1 VTDSVHDNLGRETA
15 EDWLDSSGNVTHSF
29 SYAYDAD
36 GELLSAAD
44 NDPTNGSTDTF
55 AYDAVGQVT
64 TETQAVDGLTPVVI
78 LARQYDADGNQTQ
91 LSASIGSSAD
101 FVNSYSYDNLGQM
114 TRVTQSGVS
123 GGDAVA
129 EKRVDFTYDADGQ
142 FSTIAR
148 YNALSGGSG
157 NEVATST
164 YGYDNAG
171 RLTSLTHAHGTATL
185 AGYQFQ
191 YDAADN
197 LTEMKSSA
205 DATTGNAWGV
215 VDYTYDN
222 TNQLKTATYTTF
234 ANAPANE
241 DYSYDANGNQDT
253 GGNTVQSTGDNRLA
267 TDAAGYNYL
276 YDADGNEIAKYQGSA
291 PVDNQI
297 PSDATDI
304 TTYTWDYRNRLSE
317 VDSFAN
323 DADYLSGTK
332 TQAVTYAYDAFNRL
346 VKETVTAGSTVTQE
360 AFAYD
365 GTNAVL
371 EFQKTGSGSLAASDL
386 SGTENGTGPI

>member
-1 VTDSVHDNLGRETA
+1 MTD
-15 EDWLDSSGNVTHSF
+15 
-29 SYAYDAD
+29 YQ
-36 GELLSAAD
+36 
-44 NDPTNGSTDTF
+44 
-55 AYDAVGQVT
+55 YDAVG
-64 TETQAVDGLTPVVI
+64 
-78 LARQYDADGNQTQ
+78 
-91 LSASIGSSAD
+91 
-101 FVNSYSYDNLGQM
+101 
-114 TRVTQSGVS
+114 RVTSIQQHGVT

-129 EKRVDFTYDADGQ
+129 EKRIDFTYDADGQ
-142 FSTIAR
+142 YATVTR
-148 YNALSGGSG
+148 YADLAGT
-157 NEVATST
+157 ELVATAT
-164 YGYDNAG
+164 YTFDAAYELVG
-171 RLTSLTHAHGTATL
+171 LTYTSGTTTL
-185 AGYQFQ
+185 ASYTYA
-191 YDAADN
+191 YDAAGN
-197 LTEMKSSA
+197 VTQMKSSA

-241 DYSYDANGNQDT
+241 NYGYDANGNQDA

-332 TQAVTYAYDAFNRL
+332 TQAVTYAYDAFNR
-346 VKETVTAGSTVTQE
+346 
-360 AFAYD
+360 
-365 GTNAVL
+365 
-371 EFQKTGSGSLAASDL
+371 
-386 SGTENGTGPI
+386 